1 MFTYPKGGPEG
12 GALMK
17 TISIFLALVNSLLAG
32 LILAFSLSP
41 TEMSQAATWWS
52 FTKIVAACSVIL
64 VGVFTWLGSARTV
77 SAGLTS
83 LCSLFLVALGAATI
97 VWTFHLALT
106 TGDIEFH
113 MIVYGGSLIVQG
125 MASVFGFA
133 GDSGNITS
141 Q

>member
-1 MFTYPKGGPEG
+1 
-12 GALMK
+12 MK

-41 TEMSQAATWWS
+41 TEISQTAAWWS

-64 VGVFTWLGSARTV
+64 VGVLTWLGSARTI
-77 SAGLTS
+77 SAGLLS

-97 VWTFHLALT
+97 VWTFHLALV
-106 TGDIEFH
+106 TGDMELY

-125 MASVFGFA
+125 MASLFGFA
-133 GDSGNITS
+133 GDSRDMTS
-141 Q
+141 M